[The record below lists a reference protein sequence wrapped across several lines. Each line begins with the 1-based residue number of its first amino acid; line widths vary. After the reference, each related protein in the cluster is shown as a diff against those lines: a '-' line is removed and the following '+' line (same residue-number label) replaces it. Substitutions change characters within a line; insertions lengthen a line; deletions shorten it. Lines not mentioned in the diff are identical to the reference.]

1 MAEEVKKYFNENGDV
16 GVLVSGGYGAGWSTW
31 NNDSSSR
38 SGEQILFEPTVIQM
52 MLDNADPLDVEE
64 YCESKYEGY
73 FGGVDGLHIEWLKPG
88 TEFYIEEFD
97 GAEGLIQKESHN
109 WSTA

>member
-31 NNDSSSR
+31 DNSENR
-38 SGEQILFEPTVIQM
+38 EQLLFEPTVIQM
-52 MLDNADPLDVEE
+52 MIDDADPLDVEE

-73 FGGVDGLHIEWLKPG
+73 FGGVDGLHIVWLNPG

-97 GAEGLIQKESHN
+97 GAEGLIQKERHN
-109 WSTA
+109 WTTA